1 MTSFLGDLL
10 NSIAE
15 RSRFLLDRNDPRGS
29 GAHPVRLAEQLLDQ
43 SGEASELAIADQL
56 FDAYDTL
63 SDDDRAGFFSQL
75 AQNFGPD
82 LSAVDQAIAHYRGNP
97 TAGEAARLH
106 QVAEPRRQELI
117 RKLNRTTRGTERL
130 VQMRADLLPHVQ
142 AQSELRDVDND
153 FGHLLGSWF
162 NRGFLVLEPITWN
175 TPANILEKIIA
186 YEAVHEIRSWND
198 LRRRIEPA
206 DRRCYAFFHPALNAE
221 PLIFV
226 EVALVKGMADAIA
239 PILATEREQIS
250 ADEADTAIFYSISN
264 CQKGLAGISFG
275 NFLIKQV
282 ARELLLELPHLKRFA
297 TLSPVPTFRRWA
309 EREVLDD
316 LETARAS
323 GMQSADLAQDLAR
336 LSDDD
341 WYQDEALATRLRGPL
356 TGLAARYFLDAKHR
370 SGHPY
375 DPVQR
380 FHLGNGAR
388 LDRINWLGDLSDRGR
403 TQAFGL
409 MVNYV
414 YDLDKIEE
422 NHQAYAERHMVV
434 ASNAV
439 KQLGR
444 QKSVAALM
452 DSEPA
457 PAKV

>member
-15 RSRFLLDRNDPRGS
+15 RSRSLIDRNDPRG
-29 GAHPVRLAEQLLDQ
+29 GAADPVRLAEQLLDQ

-56 FDAYDTL
+56 FDAYDQL
-63 SDDDRAGFFSQL
+63 DDEAQEIFFSEL
-75 AQNFGPD
+75 AQRFGPD
-82 LSAVDQAIAHYRGNP
+82 LAAVEDAIAHYRGNP

-106 QVAEPRRQELI
+106 QIAEPRRQELI

-130 VQMRADLLPHVQ
+130 VRMRADLLPHIKTR
-142 AQSELRDVDND
+142 SELRDVDND

-162 NRGFLVLEPITWN
+162 NRGFLVLEPITWR

-250 ADEADTAIFYSISN
+250 AGDADTAIFYSISN

-282 ARELLLELPHLKRFA
+282 ARELLQELPHVKRFA
-297 TLSPVPTFRRWA
+297 TLSPVPTFRKWA
-309 EREVLDD
+309 EREVLND
-316 LETARAS
+316 LATVRPSGAS
-323 GMQSADLAQDLAR
+323 SADVAGDVAR
-336 LSDDD
+336 LNDEDWHQDD
-341 WYQDEALATRLRGPL
+341 ALVSRLRSSL
-356 TGLAARYFLDAKHR
+356 AGLAAHYFLHAKHR
-370 SGHPY
+370 SGHPF

-388 LDRINWLGDLSDRGR
+388 LDRINWLGDMSERGR
-403 TQAFGL
+403 AQSFGL

-422 NHQAYAERHMVV
+422 HHQAFAERHEVV

-439 KQLGR
+439 KQLAR
-444 QKSVAALM
+444 QKSVNALL
-452 DSEPA
+452 DREAVTVSA
-457 PAKV
+457 